1 MELTKEEQA
10 KFEDN
15 ANELAYV
22 YHQMHGRSH
31 GLSEFVQALKRYPDL
46 TVRDAFAE
54 MTDDDDDDDDDYE
67 EEDQ

>member
-10 KFEDN
+10 KFEDD

-31 GLSEFVQALKRYPDL
+31 GLSEFVQALKRYPNL

-54 MTDDDDDDDDDYE
+54 MNDDEYE